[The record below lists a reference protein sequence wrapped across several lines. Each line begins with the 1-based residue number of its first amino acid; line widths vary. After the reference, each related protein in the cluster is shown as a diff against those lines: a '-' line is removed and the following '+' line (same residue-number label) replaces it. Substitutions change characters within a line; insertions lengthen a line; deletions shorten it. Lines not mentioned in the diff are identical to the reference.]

1 MFLDGCTPEL
11 VTLIKMVKLAL
22 GIIQIVV
29 PILLIVMG
37 SLDLAKAVATQ
48 DDKEIHNI
56 TDIEIKKDAE
66 HNIFNNKTNSTR
78 YQVEFVSRN

>member
-48 DDKEIHNI
+48 DDKVMKSTMAKFSMIVSTNVQNSGSD
-56 TDIEIKKDAE
+56 TGLGTFTSCWNAE
-66 HNIFNNKTNSTR
+66 
-78 YQVEFVSRN
+78 